1 MQNSRT
7 QAGFLSLPNDS
18 MFKTIAVALT
28 LCLVCSIIVSTAAT
42 LLKPKQ
48 MVNKLLDKKKNIL
61 AVSGIEMNGKSVD
74 ELFAQIETRV
84 VDMQSGDYTDAV
96 DANTFDQRKA
106 SKDSAYRV
114 ELNRDQ
120 DIAKLGGGRSKYAS
134 VYLVLKG
141 DQLERII
148 LPVKGY
154 GLWSTMYG
162 FLALEKDATTV
173 SGITFYEH
181 GETPGLGGEIENPKW
196 QASWQGKQIV
206 NQGGQPTLR
215 VIKGAVNQDSADA
228 VHQIDGLAGASLTSN
243 GVSNLIKFWVGENGF
258 GPYLK
263 KLRLQSSPLQQANS
277 NGGESF
283 KKMSSSVMIRTNN
296 QIGQG

>member
-18 MFKTIAVALT
+18 MFKTLAVALT
-28 LCLVCSIIVSTAAT
+28 LCLVCSIIVSTAAA
-42 LLKPKQ
+42 LLKPRQ
-48 MVNKLLDKKKNIL
+48 VVNKLLDKKKNIL
-61 AVSGIEMNGKSVD
+61 AVSGIDMNGKSLD
-74 ELFAQIETRV
+74 ELFTQIETRV

-96 DANTFDQRKA
+96 DASTFDQRKA

-114 ELNRDQ
+114 ELDRGQ

-134 VYLVLKG
+134 VYLVNKG

-196 QASWQGKQIV
+196 QASWQGKKIV
-206 NQGGQPTLR
+206 NQGGQPALR
-215 VIKGAVNQDSADA
+215 VIKGAVNPSSADA
-228 VHQIDGLAGASLTSN
+228 VYQIDGLAGASLTSN
-243 GVSNLIKFWVGENGF
+243 GVSNLINFWVGENGF
-258 GPYLK
+258 GPYLD
-263 KLRLQSSPLQQANS
+263 KLRLQSSQLQQANS
-277 NGGESF
+277 NRGDSF
-283 KKMSSSVMIRTNN
+283 KKVSSSVMIRTNN

>member
-18 MFKTIAVALT
+18 MFKTLAVALT

-42 LLKPKQ
+42 LLKPRQ
-48 MVNKLLDKKKNIL
+48 VVNKLLDKKKNIL
-61 AVSGIEMNGKSVD
+61 AVSGIELNGKSVD
-74 ELFAQIETRV
+74 ELFTQIETRV
-84 VDMQSGDYTDAV
+84 VDMRSGDYTDAV

-106 SKDSAYRV
+106 SKDSTYRV
-114 ELNRDQ
+114 ELDRDQ

-134 VYLVLKG
+134 VYLVNNG

-148 LPVKGY
+148 LPIKGY

-196 QASWQGKQIV
+196 QASWQGKQIID
-206 NQGGQPTLR
+206 QGGQPALR
-215 VIKGAVNQDSADA
+215 VIKGGVNPNSADA
-228 VHQIDGLAGASLTSN
+228 VHQIDGLAGATLTSN
-243 GVSNLIKFWVGENGF
+243 GVSNLIMFWVGDNGF
-258 GPYLK
+258 GPYLE
-263 KLRLQSSPLQQANS
+263 KLRLQSGQLQQASS
-277 NGGESF
+277 NRDDSV
-283 KKMSSSVMIRTNN
+283 KKISSSVIIRTKN
-296 QIGQG
+296 QTGQG

>member
-7 QAGFLSLPNDS
+7 QAGFLNLPNDS
-18 MFKTIAVALT
+18 MFKTLAVALT
-28 LCLVCSIIVSTAAT
+28 LCLVCSIIVSSAAT

-48 MVNKLLDKKKNIL
+48 IVNKLLDKKKNIL
-61 AVSGIEMNGKSVD
+61 AVSGIDMQQGSIE
-74 ELFAQIETRV
+74 ELFQKIETRV

-96 DANTFDQRKA
+96 DAYTFDQRKA

-114 ELNRDQ
+114 ELERDQ

-134 VYLVLKG
+134 VYLVNVDG
-141 DQLERII
+141 QLDRII

-162 FLALEKDATTV
+162 FLALENDATTV

-181 GETPGLGGEIENPKW
+181 GETPGLGGEIENSKW

-206 NQGGQPTLR
+206 NQAGQPALR
-215 VIKGAVNQDSADA
+215 VLKGAVNQASADA
-228 VHQIDGLAGASLTSN
+228 VYQIDGLAGATLTSN
-243 GVSNLIKFWVGENGF
+243 GVSNLVQFWVGANGF
-258 GPYLK
+258 GPYLE
-263 KLRLQSSPLQQANS
+263 KLRLQSGQSQQANS
-277 NGGESF
+277 NRVDSLE
-283 KKMSSSVMIRTNN
+283 KISSSDLVRTNN
-296 QIGQG
+296 RKSQG